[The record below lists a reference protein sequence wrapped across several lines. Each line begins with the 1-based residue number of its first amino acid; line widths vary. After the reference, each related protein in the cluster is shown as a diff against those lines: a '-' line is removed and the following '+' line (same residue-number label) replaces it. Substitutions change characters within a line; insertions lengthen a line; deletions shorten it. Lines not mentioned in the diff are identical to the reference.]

1 MPSMIDFDVTEDD
14 WIAFQQFTDTG
25 GISVST
31 TAVTIT
37 AITEEYVSFLR
48 ALGFMDCQIE
58 DSLHDVIE
66 EIRKRRK
73 VDSNDYLMTSTSN
86 ETTLSNSDNST
97 EDQNKETTGANP
109 VNDWLE

>member
-14 WIAFQQFTDTG
+14 WIVFHQFTDTG
-25 GISVST
+25 GISVAT

-58 DSLHDVIE
+58 DAFNDAIE
-66 EIRKRRK
+66 EIQKRRK
-73 VDSNDYLMTSTSN
+73 VDAKDYLMTSKFN
-86 ETTLSNSDNST
+86 EATLSDFDDST
-97 EDQNKETTGANP
+97 EKQTKEEAGANP
-109 VNDWLE
+109 INDWLQ

>member
-25 GISVST
+25 DISVST

-58 DSLHDVIE
+58 DSLHDAIE

-73 VDSNDYLMTSTSN
+73 VDAKDYLMTSKSN
-86 ETTLSNSDNST
+86 EASLSDIDNST
-97 EDQNKETTGANP
+97 EDQTKESTGTNP

>member
-1 MPSMIDFDVTEDD
+1 MTSMIDFDVTEDD

-48 ALGFMDCQIE
+48 ALSFMDCQIE
-58 DSLHDVIE
+58 DSLHDAIE

-73 VDSNDYLMTSTSN
+73 VDAKDYLMTSKFN
-86 ETTLSNSDNST
+86 EATLSDFDDST
-97 EDQNKETTGANP
+97 EKQTKEEAGANP
-109 VNDWLE
+109 INDWLQ

>member
-25 GISVST
+25 GISVAT

-37 AITEEYVSFLR
+37 AITEEYLSFLR

-58 DSLHDVIE
+58 DGLHDAIE

-73 VDSNDYLMTSTSN
+73 VDSNDYLMTFKSN
-86 ETTLSNSDNST
+86 EATLSDFDDST
-97 EDQNKETTGANP
+97 EKQTKEEAGANP
-109 VNDWLE
+109 INDWLQ